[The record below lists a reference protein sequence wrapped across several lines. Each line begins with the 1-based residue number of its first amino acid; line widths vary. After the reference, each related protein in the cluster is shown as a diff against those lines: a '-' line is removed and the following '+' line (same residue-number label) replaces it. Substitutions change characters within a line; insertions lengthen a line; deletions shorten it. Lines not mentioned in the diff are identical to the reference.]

1 MLHLRRGAPFENAGP
16 RFLRR
21 GRAKELPRGE
31 GRRDIGSSRRRRNL
45 SNTKSLSWLCASRLC
60 ASPTFLTLDLTKH
73 SFFAALGF
81 LGDPR
86 VSGLPASR
94 LTQTC
99 VVGMSVFRNYGS
111 RSKDKGTRTQSIAS
125 LTRLTSQYD
134 VLVPSRA
141 ICRDIRFRKN
151 LATALCVL
159 VKTKEPKIEWRIAT
173 READQMIRYFADK
186 QLRPRFVLRS
196 VN

>member
-1 MLHLRRGAPFENAGP
+1 
-16 RFLRR
+16 
-21 GRAKELPRGE
+21 
-31 GRRDIGSSRRRRNL
+31 
-45 SNTKSLSWLCASRLC
+45 
-60 ASPTFLTLDLTKH
+60 
-73 SFFAALGF
+73 
-81 LGDPR
+81 
-86 VSGLPASR
+86 
-94 LTQTC
+94 
-99 VVGMSVFRNYGS
+99 MSVFRNYGS

-125 LTRLTSQYD
+125 LPSCFPATRLTSQYD

-159 VKTKEPKIEWRIAT
+159 VKTKEPKIEWRIAK